1 MSSLSSQSHTTL
13 HFTIAHHTPPQSN
26 AQSGESTASSE
37 AIGIGAF
44 LMPDTTTG
52 GYLVKSLA
60 ADGAAARSGQ
70 IVVGD
75 IVTHVDGCALR
86 QLSLP
91 QVRDLI
97 RGPPEKCVE
106 LLLCSASHCNSCL

>member
-1 MSSLSSQSHTTL
+1 
-13 HFTIAHHTPPQSN
+13 
-26 AQSGESTASSE
+26 
-37 AIGIGAF
+37 
-44 LMPDTTTG
+44 MPDSTTG

-60 ADGAAARSGQ
+60 GDGAAARSGQ

-75 IVTHVDGCALR
+75 VVTHVDGCALR

-97 RGPPEKCVE
+97 RGPPEKYVVPV
-106 LLLCSASHCNSCL
+106 LLCVSVICCSGTSSSASSRKTQAKQPLS

>member
-1 MSSLSSQSHTTL
+1 
-13 HFTIAHHTPPQSN
+13 
-26 AQSGESTASSE
+26 
-37 AIGIGAF
+37 
-44 LMPDTTTG
+44 MPDSTTG

-70 IVVGD
+70 ISVGD
-75 IVTHVDGCALR
+75 VVTHVDGCALR

-97 RGPPEKCVE
+97 RGPPEKYVCAVARWFFVTS
-106 LLLCSASHCNSCL
+106 CTGTSSCAS

>member
-1 MSSLSSQSHTTL
+1 MSRPGE
-13 HFTIAHHTPPQSN
+13 TI
-26 AQSGESTASSE
+26 ASSE

-44 LMPDTTTG
+44 LMPDSTTG

-60 ADGAAARSGQ
+60 GDGAAARSGQ
-70 IVVGD
+70 IFVGD

-97 RGPPEKCVE
+97 RGPPEKCVDAARRV
-106 LLLCSASHCNSCL
+106 LF